1 MNMLSIECNNDLMC
15 SMYTMNDDI
24 MVTFCVVF
32 YQSHRSSQC
41 EYYRLE
47 RYILLEQ
54 YTITLRMS
62 MTLIL
67 CLVGMN

>member
-1 MNMLSIECNNDLMC
+1 
-15 SMYTMNDDI
+15 
-24 MVTFCVVF
+24 MVTFCVVV

-47 RYILLEQ
+47 TYILLEQ

-67 CLVGMN
+67 CLVGKN